1 MTLALPRPWPSMGLK
16 RIHAPASLFVLPTAS
31 SRLLALDSRS
41 ISSAHVLDV
50 PPLGTSLPRSS
61 KLDVTKFTWSSLSN
75 RACRYAES
83 SSIGLA
89 HSPPLVRLVSSSTH
103 AWSMRPLSVR
113 PPSVRPPS
121 GLQLSTTKESSS
133 ETASELFAVGC
144 SQP

>member
-1 MTLALPRPWPSMGLK
+1 MGLK
-16 RIHAPASLFVLPTAS
+16 RIHAPASSFDVPTAS
-31 SRLLALDSRS
+31 DMSRAFARRS
-41 ISSAHVLDV
+41 SSSPHVLED

-75 RACRYAES
+75 RARRYADS
-83 SSIGLA
+83 SSVGLA

-103 AWSMRPLSVR
+103 AWSMRPF
-113 PPSVRPPS
+113 S
-121 GLQLSTTKESSS
+121 GLQLSTTKASSS